1 MTNTRIDKSIK
12 ESERQFKDLNK
23 NLDEKID
30 LVNRSFDE
38 HEDQNLRERR
48 KMELDMNDME
58 DLIQRQNDN
67 VIKKFDELEKEFYTV
82 KTSIDESLSLLK
94 TNIDRLDS
102 DLKIVK
108 KALEK
113 KK

>member
-1 MTNTRIDKSIK
+1 
-12 ESERQFKDLNK
+12 
-23 NLDEKID
+23 
-30 LVNRSFDE
+30 
-38 HEDQNLRERR
+38 
-48 KMELDMNDME
+48 ME